1 MEKVR
6 LDKWLWAA
14 RFFKTRSLS
23 AESVSGGKVHLNDQR
38 VKAARSVSIG
48 DTLVIQRGYDEYTI
62 VIQGIAEKRGAAK
75 IAQTLYEETAE
86 SIYRREQAADLRKY
100 QHQGAQAGDHRPSGR
115 DRKKIRKLSGKF

>member
-1 MEKVR
+1 MDKVR

-23 AESVSGGKVHLNDQR
+23 AESVSGGKVHLNSQR
-38 VKAARSVSIG
+38 VKPARAVSIG
-48 DTLVIQRGYDEYTI
+48 DTLIIHRGYDEYTI
-62 VIQGIAEKRGAAK
+62 VIQGIAEKRGSAK

-100 QHQGAQAGDHRPSGR
+100 QHHGAQAGEHRPSGR
-115 DRKKIRKLSGKF
+115 DRRKIRKLSGKF

>member
-1 MEKVR
+1 MDKVR

-38 VKAARSVSIG
+38 VKPARAISMG
-48 DTLVIQRGYDEYTI
+48 DTLTIHRGYDEYVI
-62 VIQGIAEKRGAAK
+62 VVQGLAEKRGSAK
-75 IAQTLYEETAE
+75 IAHTLYEETAE
-86 SIYRREQAADLRKY
+86 SVYRREQAADLRKY
-100 QHQGAQAGDHRPSGR
+100 QHQGSQAGEHRPSGR